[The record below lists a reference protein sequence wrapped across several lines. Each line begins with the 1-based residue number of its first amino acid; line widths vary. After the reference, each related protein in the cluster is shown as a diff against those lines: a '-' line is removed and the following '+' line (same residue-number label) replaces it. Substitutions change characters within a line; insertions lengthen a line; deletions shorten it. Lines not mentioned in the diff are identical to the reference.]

1 MRINDYIKINVNDPE
16 NEPLLKVDYYSLLP
30 MFDKYYT
37 RVFQGDVLF
46 IDFPY
51 IDKQYVELS
60 RKYYMEGVAD
70 LTVLTMNTIYDI
82 AIDRKEHRFKKIRPV
97 RIDTGQTIIISGPA
111 RGGKSSLALWL
122 AYALYGDWD
131 VAIAHIVIDPLQL
144 DDLVGAMKTYGID
157 KIPMIIIDDAGIG
170 FGKQVGKIDR
180 LRLQKMHLY
189 AQTWAMIFNN
199 VALTTTDESRVSGAV
214 MNAIP
219 FSYSITIEPIE
230 STTTTSEAH
239 VYKNIRDKI
248 TKKLLKKKHELRDYN
263 SIRIGLMLKK
273 KLIRDFA
280 HVVYT
285 PRLIP
290 DEAYVKYKQ
299 LMKDYLEVISKYE
312 AFSFLPSNSRYV
324 NYPALTDGASPPRG
338 EDFLLLP
345 GNLLYTPFEKGMY
358 SRGFLST
365 GSKGSP
371 DPARRIF
378 REAL

>member
-16 NEPLLKVDYYSLLP
+16 NEPLLKVDYNTLLP

-70 LTVLTMNTIYDI
+70 LTVLMMNTIYDI

-97 RIDTGQTIIISGPA
+97 HIDTGQTIIISGPA

-144 DDLVGAMKTYGID
+144 DDLVHAMKTYGID
-157 KIPMIIIDDAGIG
+157 KIPMIIIDDAGLG

-180 LRLQKMHLY
+180 LRLQKIHLY
-189 AQTWAMIFNN
+189 AQTWSIIFNN
-199 VALTTTDESRVSGAV
+199 VVLTTTDESRISGV
-214 MNAIP
+214 LMNAIP
-219 FSYSITIEPIE
+219 SSYSITIEPIE

-299 LMKDYLEVISKYE
+299 LRKDYLDVIS
-312 AFSFLPSNSRYV
+312 N
-324 NYPALTDGASPPRG
+324 
-338 EDFLLLP
+338 
-345 GNLLYTPFEKGMY
+345 
-358 SRGFLST
+358 
-365 GSKGSP
+365 
-371 DPARRIF
+371 I
-378 REAL
+378 